1 MIKNVRSFYLKYAEA
16 LKHPGD
22 FSECVKNFFTD
33 DAKINVVHPF
43 NEIDGSDDY
52 LYNFLLPLQNSFI
65 GLFRRDDIFMF
76 GEFEGQEWISS
87 TGYYVGHFAK
97 DWIGLSATKNYLTY
111 VMVNSIVLKMDKR

>member
-65 GLFRRDDIFMF
+65 GLFRRDDIFHV
-76 GEFEGQEWISS
+76 W
-87 TGYYVGHFAK
+87 
-97 DWIGLSATKNYLTY
+97 
-111 VMVNSIVLKMDKR
+111 